1 MTHSRQ
7 LRALA
12 VYVCFGLPLAFSCAR
27 EENGADDP
35 QDQPGDDGG
44 SAMSTAGKA
53 TAGSTNKAGSSNAF
67 GGTTGNG
74 TAGST
79 AQAGKAAGGSAG
91 SSGSGGKG
99 GTGGSSG
106 AGGSGGSGGSGGV
119 PPDVLMNASAIVY
132 YETTHT
138 TASDKTIQMKLHI
151 VNQSADPLPL
161 ASVKIRYWF
170 TAEATPALHQ
180 YYVGPSVKDPKA
192 AFVNDGENS
201 HALLTFGGGSIVKGG
216 DINASEVQLEM
227 TGDPNTFDQSDDFSW
242 DPSAKT
248 STPNGKIT
256 LYLADVLIWGCEPS
270 GECAGGGGG
279 DGGAGPGG
287 APGAAG
293 QGAGGVP

>member
-12 VYVCFGLPLAFSCAR
+12 VYLCFGLPLAFSCAR

-35 QDQPGDDGG
+35 QDQPGNDGG

-53 TAGSTNKAGSSNAF
+53 TAGSTNKAGSASAF

-74 TAGST
+74 TAGSA

-91 SSGSGGKG
+91 SSS
-99 GTGGSSG
+99 GGSSG
-106 AGGSGGSGGSGGV
+106 AGGSSGTGGSAGSGGSNGV

-132 YETTHT
+132 YETSHT

-201 HALLTFGGGSIVKGG
+201 HALLTFGGNSIVKGG
-216 DINASEVQLEM
+216 DINSSEIQLEM
-227 TGDPNTFDQSDDFSW
+227 TGDPSTFDQSDDFSW

-248 STPNGKIT
+248 ATPNGKIT
-256 LYLADVLIWGCEPS
+256 LYLADTLIWGCEPS